1 MYFFLFYFHG
11 SVFYIGFYFYFCYY
25 FGLGLDYM
33 VWDYYCTIPLP
44 LNPLCPSPIGD
55 FSLFMRG
62 GVSEVRP
69 KPVVR
74 SLLWIR
80 THFLFQTF
88 GLSARRENPKTQ
100 NPYVAN
106 RGARLAHLTPL
117 RSHSFFHEP
126 CKVLSS
132 FSLFNGL

>member
-1 MYFFLFYFHG
+1 MIYR
-11 SVFYIGFYFYFCYY
+11 
-25 FGLGLDYM
+25 
-33 VWDYYCTIPLP
+33 DYYCTIPLP
-44 LNPLCPSPIGD
+44 LNPLCPTPIGD

-62 GVSEVRP
+62 EVSEVRP

-88 GLSARRENPKTQ
+88 GLSVRRENHKTQ

-106 RGARLAHLTPL
+106 RGARLVHLTPL
-117 RSHSFFHEP
+117 RSHSFFMNLVKCFLP
-126 CKVLSS
+126 
-132 FSLFNGL
+132 FP

>member
-1 MYFFLFYFHG
+1 MVLLYCILDFIFIFVIIL
-11 SVFYIGFYFYFCYY
+11 VWV
-25 FGLGLDYM
+25 LDYM
-33 VWDYYCTIPLP
+33 IYRDYYCTIPLP
-44 LNPLCPSPIGD
+44 LNPLCPTPIGD

-62 GVSEVRP
+62 EVSEVRP

-88 GLSARRENPKTQ
+88 GLSVRRENHKTQ

-106 RGARLAHLTPL
+106 RGARLVHLTPL
-117 RSHSFFHEP
+117 RSHSFFMNLVKCFLP
-126 CKVLSS
+126 FPWLMNCS
-132 FSLFNGL
+132 

>member
-1 MYFFLFYFHG
+1 MVLLYCILDFIFIFVIIL
-11 SVFYIGFYFYFCYY
+11 VWV
-25 FGLGLDYM
+25 LGYM
-33 VWDYYCTIPLP
+33 IYMDYYCTIPSP
-44 LNPLCPSPIGD
+44 LNPLCPFPIGD

-62 GVSEVRP
+62 EVSEVRP

-88 GLSARRENPKTQ
+88 GLSARRENHKTQ

-106 RGARLAHLTPL
+106 RGARLVHLTPL

-132 FSLFNGL
+132 FSLLMDCS